1 MRDDRW
7 GAVRKGLRRRRRLL
21 GEAIRPPAPRAR
33 ALDAVPAQ
41 PGPADDGHADDGPD
55 GGPVVEAAPR
65 LVPDPVFL
73 LSSVRSGS
81 TLLRVLLNSHPRIRA
96 PHEMHLRT
104 LHVRLDRDFTYDA
117 MGELGLD
124 RRELEHMLWD
134 RVLHHARCRGG
145 VEETELPVVVDKTP
159 ANTLLWRRLHRAWP
173 QARYVFL
180 LRHPAAVVE
189 SLTARR
195 TEPDIDAIH
204 QEVLGY
210 AEELEHARHTLDGV
224 TLTYEDL
231 TAEPER
237 ETRRICAHLGVD
249 WDPAML
255 DYGARDHGTFRP
267 HIGDWSETIRSGRIQ
282 PARMPATCD
291 GLPPRLR
298 ELARA
303 WGYEVWPAG
312 PG

>member
-1 MRDDRW
+1 MSDARW
-7 GAVRKGLRRRRRLL
+7 DAVRKGLRRRRRLL
-21 GEAIRPPAPRAR
+21 GQAFSPPVPRT
-33 ALDAVPAQ
+33 LSAVPAQ
-41 PGPADDGHADDGPD
+41 PEPAADAP
-55 GGPVVEAAPR
+55 PVEAAPR

-73 LSSVRSGS
+73 LSPVRSGS

-104 LHVRLDRDFTYDA
+104 LHVRLDREFSHDA
-117 MGELGLD
+117 MRELGLD
-124 RRELEHMLWD
+124 RQELEHMLWD

-145 VEETELPVVVDKTP
+145 GEAPVVVDKTP
-159 ANTLLWRRLHRAWP
+159 ANTFLWPRLHRAWP

-195 TEPDIDAIH
+195 TDPDLDAIH
-204 QEVLGY
+204 HEVLSY
-210 AEELEHARHTLDGV
+210 AEELERARRNLPGITV
-224 TLTYEDL
+224 SYEDL

-267 HIGDWSETIRSGRIQ
+267 HIGDWSETIRSGHIHPSRPPHNPQ
-282 PARMPATCD
+282 S
-291 GLPPRLR
+291 LPPRLR

-303 WGYEVWPAG
+303 WGYET
-312 PG
+312 

>member
-1 MRDDRW
+1 MSDARW
-7 GAVRKGLRRRRRLL
+7 AAVRKGMRRRGRLL
-21 GEAIRPPAPRAR
+21 GQALRPPAPRPR
-33 ALDAVPAQ
+33 ALPAVPAQ
-41 PGPADDGHADDGPD
+41 PGSAE
-55 GGPVVEAAPR
+55 GGPAVEPAPR

-104 LHVRLDRDFTYDA
+104 LHVRLDRDFTHDA

-124 RRELEHMLWD
+124 QRELEHMLWD

-145 VEETELPVVVDKTP
+145 EEVPVVVDKTP
-159 ANTLLWRRLHRAWP
+159 ANTLLWPRLHRAWP
-173 QARYVFL
+173 DARYIFL

-189 SLTARR
+189 SLVARR
-195 TEPDIDAIH
+195 AAPDVDAIH
-204 QEVLGY
+204 EEVLRY
-210 AEELEHARHTLDGV
+210 AEELERARHALDGV

-237 ETRRICAHLGVD
+237 ETRRICAHLGVE

-255 DYGARDHGTFRP
+255 DYGARDHGAFRP

-282 PARMPATCD
+282 PARPPAD
-291 GLPPRLR
+291 RAGLPPRLR

-303 WGYEVWPAG
+303 WGYDA
-312 PG
+312 